1 MRARF
6 GDHFLAGLRVQPDGD
21 LVAHGAGGHKQRSLA
36 ANNMRR
42 MALEQIDSR
51 VFAVN
56 VSPTSAA
63 AMAARISGVGR
74 VTVSERR
81 SMIVANGCAF
91 LKSRKSRPL
100 RPGVLSYLLIPV
112 PAFYGIFAIG
122 SSITGVRWPLF
133 TAYAHRP

>member
-1 MRARF
+1 
-6 GDHFLAGLRVQPDGD
+6 
-21 LVAHGAGGHKQRSLA
+21 
-36 ANNMRR
+36 
-42 MALEQIDSR
+42 
-51 VFAVN
+51 
-56 VSPTSAA
+56 
-63 AMAARISGVGR
+63 MAARISGVGR

-122 SSITGVRWPLF
+122 SSITGVRWPPF